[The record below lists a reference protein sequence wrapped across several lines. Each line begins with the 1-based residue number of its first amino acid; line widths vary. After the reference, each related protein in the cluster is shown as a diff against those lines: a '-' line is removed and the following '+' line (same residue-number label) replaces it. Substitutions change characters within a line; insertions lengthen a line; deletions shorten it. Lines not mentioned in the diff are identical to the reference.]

1 MSTVKKHLTS
11 RRRFIT
17 GMAIVG
23 ALTTLEGSSFQSYI
37 SHSAEPRKPSLS
49 KGVIVADPKVC
60 SGCRSCQAACTTY
73 NEGWCQPDL
82 ARVQIIKEY
91 FEGNYTPQPCSQCE
105 YPTCLYACP
114 VGAMQLDTGSE
125 GDVEATSIMLN
136 DLVSGKTSKTSGSN
150 ARIVNNRECKGCQQ
164 CIEGCAKAF
173 DLSRIRFDSES
184 MLVMKCHLCGGQP
197 QCVRFCP
204 VGALLYA
211 YSEDGVLTGYDGE
224 GNIRLGPNAKALRED
239 ELYGV
244 LWKDE

>member
-1 MSTVKKHLTS
+1 MSDIKKNLTS

-17 GMAIVG
+17 GVAIVG
-23 ALTTLEGSSFQSYI
+23 ALTTLEVSSFQSYI
-37 SHSAEPRKPSLS
+37 SHSAEPRKPALS
-49 KGVIVADPKVC
+49 KGVIVANPHVC

-73 NEGWCQPDL
+73 NDGWCQPDL
-82 ARVQIIKEY
+82 SRVQIAKEY

-105 YPTCLYACP
+105 YPPCLYACP
-114 VGAMQLDTGSE
+114 VGALQLDTGSAE
-125 GDVEATSIMLN
+125 GEVSSNMLN
-136 DLVSGKTSKTSGSN
+136 DFVSGKGSRTSGSN
-150 ARIVNNRECKGCQQ
+150 ARIVNTRECKGCQQ

-184 MLVMKCHLCGGQP
+184 LLVMKCHLCGGQP

-224 GNIRLGPNAKALRED
+224 GNIRLETIAKALRED

-244 LWKDE
+244 LWKDG